1 MVGRPLTMLTWE
13 TIKVAAYLDGY
24 LYIITRDDDEPHV
37 WGVEITDPGGGVVHE
52 VCLTPEEAKQFCE
65 NTAREV
71 PAVQAEE

>member
-37 WGVEITDPGGGVVHE
+37 WGVEIPGGGVVHE
-52 VCLTPEEAKQFCE
+52 VCLTIEEAKQFCE